1 MYSYAGSSWELVLY
15 QRYPASTSGGV
26 TNPTEV
32 NIEISESV
40 VKSILSSDA
49 QQENVFEIDIDR
61 EGVNIE
67 DKVSN
72 EQIRNV
78 LFHTEDQFG
87 ENLNPYS
94 VPEYDE
100 IGDGHY
106 AINYEAFGPNTI
118 VEFS

>member
-49 QQENVFEIDIDR
+49 QQENVFEI
-61 EGVNIE
+61 
-67 DKVSN
+67 
-72 EQIRNV
+72 
-78 LFHTEDQFG
+78 
-87 ENLNPYS
+87 
-94 VPEYDE
+94 
-100 IGDGHY
+100 
-106 AINYEAFGPNTI
+106 
-118 VEFS
+118 